1 MIGFQTHVNLKDK
14 TVQTRFRK
22 ETRTFVFNDTTF
34 TLKDALVV
42 AAEDMHNQLILFLAE
57 VVAHVMEEEDNARR

>member
-1 MIGFQTHVNLKDK
+1 MIGFETHVNLKAK

-22 ETRTFVFNDTTF
+22 EIRTFAFNDTTF

-42 AAEDMHNQLILFLAE
+42 AAEDMHEQIRSFLAD
-57 VVAHVMEEEDNARR
+57 VVAHAEEVL